1 MTRPR
6 SSVALRKHPLISDQ
20 PQYGRS
26 ICKKLQAMVES
37 WHNHN
42 ELRIKIGKYQRGKI
56 SIGKNNSQRNQHPLN
71 QQTKQKGKS
80 PTKTPK

>member
-1 MTRPR
+1 
-6 SSVALRKHPLISDQ
+6 
-20 PQYGRS
+20 
-26 ICKKLQAMVES
+26 MVES

-42 ELRIKIGKYQRGKI
+42 ELRIKIGKYQRGKT